1 MGKKVLLL
9 LLQLVIFAGCSVSGS
24 SSGSLPPD
32 PSEDYEG
39 TVYTITF
46 DANGGYGEMLP
57 MYAKSGQSITLNMNI
72 FSKMS
77 SKFLGWSLSKS
88 SNVIAYENGAVI
100 DKVTSNMTLYAVWQY
115 YSKTIKITFN
125 KNGADLGFMGTIYTS
140 YGASNVQLTPNSYMR
155 SGYYFMGWATSPE
168 ATRAEYEDGYI
179 FNTLEDDI
187 DLYAVWQTEDGT
199 GQKLFIYFDA
209 NGGSGLMSRLTLYRD
224 TSIVLPSNNFYKS
237 GYKFLGWSTR
247 KGNSTVTYND
257 SDIISDIKYTLIL
270 YAVWEKL

>member
-9 LLQLVIFAGCSVSGS
+9 LLQLVIFAGCSVSES
-24 SSGSLPPD
+24 SSSSLPPD

-46 DANGGYGEMLP
+46 DANGGYGQMLP
-57 MYAKSGQSITLNMNI
+57 MYAKSGQSITLNMNT

-115 YSKTIKITFN
+115 YSKTITITFN
-125 KNGADLGFMGTIYTS
+125 KNGADLGYMGNINTS
-140 YGASNVQLTPNSYMR
+140 YGASNVQLTPNAYMR
-155 SGYYFMGWATSPE
+155 SGYYFMGWAASPE
-168 ATRAEYEDGYI
+168 ATRAEYEDGHI
-179 FNTLEDDI
+179 FNRLEDDI

-199 GQKLFIYFDA
+199 RQKLFIYFDA
-209 NGGSGLMSRLTLYRD
+209 NGGSGLMGRLTLYRGN
-224 TSIVLPSNNFYKS
+224 SMLLPSNNFYRS
-237 GYKFLGWSTR
+237 GYRFLGWSTHR
-247 KGNSTVTYND
+247 GVTSVTYED
-257 SDIISDIKYTLIL
+257 SAIVSDLQFTVVL